1 MIIRS
6 IKLRAAT
13 VEGEFGF
20 KFDFGRNLTIIR
32 AENSSGKSTLFNS
45 LLYGL
50 GMEEL
55 AGGKNEQVLP
65 YAVKE
70 YVEFEG
76 RRIIIT
82 ASEVLVEVENH
93 SGEII
98 TIRRAIRDANRGSKL
113 IEVFESAHL
122 TDDQL
127 LGASRPT
134 FIHDA
139 GSAFRSEGFHHFLEG
154 FLGLDLPQVPTSKG
168 GETKL
173 YMQTIFA
180 ALAVEQKRGWT
191 DYIANIPYFGIKDAS
206 IRVAEFLLG
215 LSVFETAT
223 IRNRLNSEA
232 LNIERQWRDLALQL
246 RTEAYSL
253 GMVVDGVPTS
263 PAALFEKASASILRR
278 TDGSSVS
285 LAGYV
290 TQLRAE
296 YSDLNLKADHFLG
309 SSGVDT
315 VNDIERAMTEL
326 QELSVRHERA
336 SASFAATKLGLREF
350 QALLAE
356 AREDLERNKTAAK
369 LRDLGA
375 ERGIDTAD
383 DRCPTC
389 NQEVED
395 TLLALAVSGPQMDLA
410 TNISYLKSQQRM
422 LQRQISGLEA
432 GSKEKEMRVK
442 HIASEI
448 ARKRDVLAA
457 MRRDVTTGTLES
469 KGIVRRQ
476 VQIEVEVE
484 ALERLQAAADKTF
497 SRLVEIA
504 KLWSD
509 NQTDKRALPK
519 DAYTA
524 DDASRIA
531 QFQTNFRRNATNFGY
546 KSAPVNDIVIDVE
559 TLVPSLAQMTLREF
573 RTDIKSDS
581 SASDFVRLIWSY
593 LLALYQGSSRSA
605 IKGNHIGLLM
615 LDEPGQHSMA
625 VESQHALLA
634 LLASESELQSIVAAS
649 FDESEDVFRN
659 ATRGVPHKLIEWDGK
674 LLRPI

>member
-13 VEGEFGF
+13 GDGEFGF
-20 KFDFGRNLTIIR
+20 KFDFDRNLTIIR
-32 AENSSGKSTLFNS
+32 AKNSSGKSTLFNS

-55 AGGKNEQVLP
+55 VGGRNEQVLP
-65 YAVKE
+65 YAVKDYLE
-70 YVEFEG
+70 YDG

-82 ASEVLVEVENH
+82 ASEVLVEVENR

-113 IEVFESAHL
+113 IEVFESTHL
-122 TDDQL
+122 TGDQS
-127 LGASRPT
+127 LGVSRPT

-139 GSAFRSEGFHHFLEG
+139 GSASRSEGFHHFFEG

-168 GETKL
+168 GEAKL
-173 YMQTIFA
+173 YLQTIFA

-206 IRVAEFLLG
+206 TRVAEFLLG

-223 IRNRLNSEA
+223 LRNRINSEA
-232 LNIERQWRDLALQL
+232 SNIDRQWRDCALQL
-246 RTEAYSL
+246 RTEAFPL

-263 PAALFEKASASILRR
+263 PAALFESASASILRR
-278 TDGSSVS
+278 TDGSSIS
-285 LAGYV
+285 LVEYV

-296 YSDLNLKADHFLG
+296 YSELNSKSAQFLA

-315 VNDIERAMTEL
+315 VKDIESAMMEL

-336 SASFAATKLGLREF
+336 SASFAETKLGLREF
-350 QALLAE
+350 EALLAE
-356 AREDLERNKTAAK
+356 ALEDLERNKTAAK

-375 ERGIDTAD
+375 EQGIDTAD

-389 NQEVED
+389 NQQVED
-395 TLLALAVSGPQMDLA
+395 TLLATAVTGPQMDLA

-422 LQRQISGLEA
+422 LHRQISGLKY

-457 MRRDVTTGTLES
+457 MRRDITTGTLES

-497 SRLVEIA
+497 SRLVEFA

-509 NQTDKRALPK
+509 NQTQKRALPK
-519 DAYTA
+519 DAHTA
-524 DDASRIA
+524 DDTFRIA
-531 QFQTNFRRNATNFGY
+531 QFQTHFRNNAQNFGY
-546 KSAPVNDIVIDVE
+546 KSAPVADIDINVE

-593 LLALYQGSSRSA
+593 LIALYQSSSG
-605 IKGNHIGLLM
+605 ISKKGNHIGLLM

-634 LLASESELQSIVAAS
+634 LLANETKLQSIVAAS
-649 FDESEDVFRN
+649 FDESEDVFMN
-659 ATRGVPHKLIEWDGK
+659 ATRDVPHKLIEWDNQ
-674 LLRPI
+674 LIRPF